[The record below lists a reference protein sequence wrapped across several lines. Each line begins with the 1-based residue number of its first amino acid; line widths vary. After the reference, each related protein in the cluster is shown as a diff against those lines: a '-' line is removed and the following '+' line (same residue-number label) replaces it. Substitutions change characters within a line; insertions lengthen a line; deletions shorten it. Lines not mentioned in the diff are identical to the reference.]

1 MVLVMGMGEGLL
13 GRHSFH
19 RQKEGK
25 ARLEEQIH
33 GFGRR
38 IPTRMEVRRRLDG
51 PFIGQRGHIQSQ
63 DAEGGE
69 ERHDVGIG
77 STGRGWPWTG
87 NTTWAKKL
95 VSQMKRN
102 AIRSETR
109 SGNVAGI
116 QRMLANVLTQDK
128 AAASERQALNEYRH
142 PGGNAELDMQGQDRQ
157 AGPGESG
164 DKTAVPIAEG
174 EGFGLDGQVP
184 QEGGRS
190 TEFNT
195 GTSRGQH
202 QRIGPQETVY
212 LRRRRVSPRRR
223 KEGPEAKVGL
233 CQSSDVPIA
242 TSLHNEQICMRS
254 NGDSEREGRL
264 LEAGRRRKTFER
276 TSTGKVWMEA
286 WVYRSSRRPKDPL
299 VGKRLTLS
307 LGRRSLVQRDPTA
320 GVTVQVR
327 HVGQGEEEPVHVFS
341 DPRQR
346 AFSPLIQHLEMAGDW
361 KDAGQARQGEESA
374 VRRTEAKP
382 GGEDGHD
389 NIFPVP
395 TRTTNLDWRAHNHK
409 HGVDVPRDPLPGAG
423 EREGAIGYSGFAFAS
438 EKLDHQ
444 RDLLAFDAVAT
455 AALDYKYGLR
465 LILESVRERNAMHS
479 CISQRKLYADELER
493 RSEELEWLLQAVGIS
508 WSLSEDAEPPM
519 HCRRAWDAASSLLIP
534 DRVSRSPSDNVEL
547 GLCVS
552 EQHGIG
558 EPGRETSGQTKKT
571 IHGGR

>member
-19 RQKEGK
+19 LQKEGK

-77 STGRGWPWTG
+77 STGRGWSSRRQR
-87 NTTWAKKL
+87 TWIGG
-95 VSQMKRN
+95 RN
-102 AIRSETR
+102 KNLHVQPRRPERLLFRR
-109 SGNVAGI
+109 SGN
-116 QRMLANVLTQDK
+116 
-128 AAASERQALNEYRH
+128 RQA
-142 PGGNAELDMQGQDRQ
+142 
-157 AGPGESG
+157 
-164 DKTAVPIAEG
+164 KT
-174 EGFGLDGQVP
+174 
-184 QEGGRS
+184 
-190 TEFNT
+190 
-195 GTSRGQH
+195 H
-202 QRIGPQETVY
+202 Q
-212 LRRRRVSPRRR
+212 L
-223 KEGPEAKVGL
+223 
-233 CQSSDVPIA
+233 
-242 TSLHNEQICMRS
+242 S
-254 NGDSEREGRL
+254 NS
-264 LEAGRRRKTFER
+264 FMM
-276 TSTGKVWMEA
+276 V
-286 WVYRSSRRPKDPL
+286 
-299 VGKRLTLS
+299 
-307 LGRRSLVQRDPTA
+307 
-320 GVTVQVR
+320 
-327 HVGQGEEEPVHVFS
+327 
-341 DPRQR
+341 
-346 AFSPLIQHLEMAGDW
+346 
-361 KDAGQARQGEESA
+361 
-374 VRRTEAKP
+374 
-382 GGEDGHD
+382 
-389 NIFPVP
+389 
-395 TRTTNLDWRAHNHK
+395 

-519 HCRRAWDAASSLLIP
+519 HRRRAWDAASSLLIP

>member
-1 MVLVMGMGEGLL
+1 MRPPSTRNKGPEG
-13 GRHSFH
+13 
-19 RQKEGK
+19 
-25 ARLEEQIH
+25 
-33 GFGRR
+33 
-38 IPTRMEVRRRLDG
+38 V
-51 PFIGQRGHIQSQ
+51 
-63 DAEGGE
+63 GGE

-77 STGRGWPWTG
+77 STGRGTCDVELPQDGECDMTQETG
-87 NTTWAKKL
+87 IADEAKCYPERDK
-95 VSQMKRN
+95 VG
-102 AIRSETR
+102 ECHW
-109 SGNVAGI
+109 I
-116 QRMLANVLTQDK
+116 QRMLANVLAQDK

-164 DKTAVPIAEG
+164 DKAAVPIAEG
-174 EGFGLDGQVP
+174 EGFGLDGQAP

-195 GTSRGQH
+195 GTSVET
-202 QRIGPQETVY
+202 QE
-212 LRRRRVSPRRR
+212 RDGERKRRVSPRRR

-264 LEAGRRRKTFER
+264 LEAGGKRKMFER
-276 TSTGKVWMEA
+276 TSTGK
-286 WVYRSSRRPKDPL
+286 
-299 VGKRLTLS
+299 
-307 LGRRSLVQRDPTA
+307 RDPTA
-320 GVTVQVR
+320 GVTVQEP

-341 DPRQR
+341 GAIHERDSKSKPVFATVPVELGVRLDATRTHRIHDSAEGVDVGQTENLGVL
-346 AFSPLIQHLEMAGDW
+346 ALVIQHLEMEGDW
-361 KDAGQARQGEESA
+361 TDAGQAKQREESA

-382 GGEDGHD
+382 GGEDGHG
-389 NIFPVP
+389 NIFPVQQ
-395 TRTTNLDWRAHNHK
+395 RTWIGGRDENLRVQPRRPRKLLFRRHNHK

-519 HCRRAWDAASSLLIP
+519 HCRRAWDAASSLLIA

>member
-1 MVLVMGMGEGLL
+1 MSIQEGRPSMRSYGEPETRPSHREFRMADATENAKVVVVRRRWFRDGQATGRLVSNVGYTTIESMVLVMGMGEGLL

-77 STGRGWPWTG
+77 STGRGWSSRRQR
-87 NTTWAKKL
+87 TWIGG
-95 VSQMKRN
+95 RN
-102 AIRSETR
+102 KNLHVQPRRPERLLFRR
-109 SGNVAGI
+109 SGN
-116 QRMLANVLTQDK
+116 
-128 AAASERQALNEYRH
+128 RQA
-142 PGGNAELDMQGQDRQ
+142 
-157 AGPGESG
+157 
-164 DKTAVPIAEG
+164 KT
-174 EGFGLDGQVP
+174 
-184 QEGGRS
+184 
-190 TEFNT
+190 
-195 GTSRGQH
+195 H
-202 QRIGPQETVY
+202 Q
-212 LRRRRVSPRRR
+212 L
-223 KEGPEAKVGL
+223 
-233 CQSSDVPIA
+233 
-242 TSLHNEQICMRS
+242 S
-254 NGDSEREGRL
+254 NS
-264 LEAGRRRKTFER
+264 FMM
-276 TSTGKVWMEA
+276 V
-286 WVYRSSRRPKDPL
+286 
-299 VGKRLTLS
+299 
-307 LGRRSLVQRDPTA
+307 
-320 GVTVQVR
+320 
-327 HVGQGEEEPVHVFS
+327 
-341 DPRQR
+341 
-346 AFSPLIQHLEMAGDW
+346 
-361 KDAGQARQGEESA
+361 
-374 VRRTEAKP
+374 
-382 GGEDGHD
+382 
-389 NIFPVP
+389 
-395 TRTTNLDWRAHNHK
+395 